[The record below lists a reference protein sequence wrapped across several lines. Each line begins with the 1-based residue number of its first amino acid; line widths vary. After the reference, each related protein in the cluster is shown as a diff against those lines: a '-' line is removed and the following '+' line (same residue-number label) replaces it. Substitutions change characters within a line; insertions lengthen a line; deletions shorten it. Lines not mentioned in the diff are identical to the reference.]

1 MMFYKF
7 QQKLAFSIFILF
19 SIASYPSNSEE
30 KIFPENYAIVPP
42 PKCENNLNEL
52 VFYNQIEVQN
62 LSFASGMAKR
72 NDEKK
77 PVVFRINYKKSEPLV
92 QKFIDYHECA
102 HHETGDID
110 RPHPPRNSFDH
121 LMNESIADCIATLRL
136 RDEDLIGEDEFK
148 LLKSSLVKDMK
159 KANFQQITIESRISN
174 IDNCFLKFV
183 AKKDFLAGVLEER
196 NLKN

>member
-7 QQKLAFSIFILF
+7 QHKLAFSIFMLC
-19 SIASYPSNSEE
+19 SIASHPSTSEE
-30 KIFPENYAIVPP
+30 KTFTENHAIVPP

-52 VFYNQIEVQN
+52 VYYNQIEVQN

-72 NDEKK
+72 NEEKQ
-77 PVVFRINYKKSEPLV
+77 PVVFRVNYKKSEPLV

-136 RDEDLIGEDEFK
+136 RDEDLIREDEFE
-148 LLKSSLVKDMK
+148 LLKSSLTKDMK
-159 KANFQQITIESRISN
+159 KANFQHITIESRISN
-174 IDNCFLKFV
+174 IDNCFLKSV
-183 AKKDFLAGVLEER
+183 SKKDFIGGVLEER

>member
-1 MMFYKF
+1 M
-7 QQKLAFSIFILF
+7 
-19 SIASYPSNSEE
+19 
-30 KIFPENYAIVPP
+30 
-42 PKCENNLNEL
+42 
-52 VFYNQIEVQN
+52 
-62 LSFASGMAKR
+62 
-72 NDEKK
+72 
-77 PVVFRINYKKSEPLV
+77 

-136 RDEDLIGEDEFK
+136 RDEDLIREDEFE
-148 LLKSSLVKDMK
+148 LLKSSLTKDMK

-196 NLKN
+196 NLRN

>member
-7 QQKLAFSIFILF
+7 QHKLAFNIFMLF
-19 SIASYPSNSEE
+19 STVSHPSNSEE
-30 KIFPENYAIVPP
+30 KTIPENHAIVPP
-42 PKCENNLNEL
+42 PKCENNLNEF
-52 VFYNQIEVQN
+52 VFYSQIEVQN
-62 LSFASGMAKR
+62 LSFASGMANR
-72 NDEKK
+72 NEEKQ
-77 PVVFRINYKKSEPLV
+77 PVVFRLNYNKSEPLV

-136 RDEDLIGEDEFK
+136 RDEDLIGENEFK
-148 LLKSSLVKDMK
+148 FLKSSLTKDMK
-159 KANFQQITIESRISN
+159 KANFQQITIGSRISN
-174 IDNCFLKFV
+174 INNCFLKLV
-183 AKKDFLAGVLEER
+183 SKKDFLAGVLEER